1 MAYTDA
7 AYKAA
12 VKYKAENIKRVPL
25 DMQKT
30 EYEALKIAAEACG
43 EKVNQYIKK
52 AIKLRMERNEDV

>member
-1 MAYTDA
+1 MAYNDA

-25 DMQKT
+25 DMQRT
-30 EYEALKIAAEACG
+30 EYEALKTAAEACG

-52 AIKLRMERNEDV
+52 AIKLRMEDKTC